1 MFHSCY
7 IVLFSFSTS
16 ICQLHQR
23 SIVMTRTTSSASPV
37 INSITQKQY
46 ANFWPGSWLQNIF
59 GSLSFWILCFSNNRT
74 AKTVSSLWWF
84 PLFERKHP
92 EFSVERIL
100 RYAQFY
106 LWSLIVIVRWNSPVS
121 VEDEEWEMNITTRL
135 RYLGYGSWE
144 GGTDGNIKLFEKRH
158 LFLIFL

>member
-23 SIVMTRTTSSASPV
+23 SIVMTRTTSPASPV

-74 AKTVSSLWWF
+74 AKPVLYGDFLCLKESILSSLLREYYVTLSSISDHWSWLWGET
-84 PLFERKHP
+84 PQSVLRMRSERWTLP
-92 EFSVERIL
+92 PGLDISAMGAGRVALMEIL
-100 RYAQFY
+100 NY
-106 LWSLIVIVRWNSPVS
+106 LRRGIC
-121 VEDEEWEMNITTRL
+121 
-135 RYLGYGSWE
+135 
-144 GGTDGNIKLFEKRH
+144 F
-158 LFLIFL
+158 